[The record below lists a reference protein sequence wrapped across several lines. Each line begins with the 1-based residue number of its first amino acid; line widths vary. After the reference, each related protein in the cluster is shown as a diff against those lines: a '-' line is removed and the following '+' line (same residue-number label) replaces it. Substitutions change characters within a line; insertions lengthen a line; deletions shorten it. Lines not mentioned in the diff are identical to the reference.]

1 MYKLWSFFCTKR
13 SIVERLNIGRRVFVK
28 SFFKKQD
35 VLEKVITMLK
45 CQLCERMISY
55 TLWKTR
61 NYSFLS
67 YQSRS
72 FPSLLSLHIKP
83 ENLSPWGC
91 NLLLSLDTRLR
102 NELICRKSERC
113 IKAGNGEPVSTY
125 IFLLITP
132 QFYNIPV
139 AHTFVFLCY
148 NCFYL
153 VFAPSCGGF
162 S

>member
-1 MYKLWSFFCTKR
+1 MKNKELLF
-13 SIVERLNIGRRVFVK
+13 
-28 SFFKKQD
+28 
-35 VLEKVITMLK
+35 
-45 CQLCERMISY
+45 
-55 TLWKTR
+55 
-61 NYSFLS
+61 FLS

-125 IFLLITP
+125 ISLLITP

-139 AHTFVFLCY
+139 AHTHSFSCVIIVFI
-148 NCFYL
+148 
-153 VFAPSCGGF
+153 SCLRHLAVDFPRSNNF
-162 S
+162 SWHTTIKASGKNFLHLRGYQKWIFFL

>member
-1 MYKLWSFFCTKR
+1 MSTVRTDKLHPMKNKELLF
-13 SIVERLNIGRRVFVK
+13 
-28 SFFKKQD
+28 
-35 VLEKVITMLK
+35 
-45 CQLCERMISY
+45 
-55 TLWKTR
+55 
-61 NYSFLS
+61 FLS

-91 NLLLSLDTRLR
+91 NLLLSSDTRLR
-102 NELICRKSERC
+102 NKLICRKSERC

-153 VFAPSCGGF
+153 VFAPSCVGF